1 MTRVIAYSDFQ
12 ECTNGVSSGAKSWRN
27 GMTDKI
33 SANIEA
39 YFGNIEDPRRTY
51 LNDHPLINIITI
63 ALCGVIAGAEGWSDI
78 ELFGQQKKEWLS
90 RFLDLKNGIP
100 SHDTFGRVFAR
111 LDPEQFRESFLS
123 WVQAVFEVTG
133 GQVIAIDGKELRRS
147 HDKGLGK
154 RAIRMIS
161 AWATANRIVLGQRKV
176 GHRSSEVT
184 AIPKLLKLLD
194 ISGCIVTIDAIGT
207 QTKIAAQII
216 EQGADYLLPVK
227 ENQPNLLE
235 DITLFFQLAE
245 KDGFAKVGHTYHRMV
260 DNNHGRLEIRE
271 CWAIDGPNN
280 LDFLRGVADWPAL
293 QTIVR
298 IRSERRLKR
307 KTEVK
312 IRYFI
317 TSLANDARQILTAK
331 RAHWGIENS
340 LHWVLDVAFREDD
353 SRVRQGNADQNL
365 AVLRQIA
372 LNLLK
377 QEKTTKGGIKAK
389 RLQAGW
395 NEDYLVKVLSG

>member
-1 MTRVIAYSDFQ
+1 MA
-12 ECTNGVSSGAKSWRN
+12 
-27 GMTDKI
+27 DKVG
-33 SANIEA
+33 ANIEA
-39 YFGNIEDPRRTY
+39 HFGNIEDPRRTY

-63 ALCGVIAGAEGWSDI
+63 ALCAVIAGAEGWSDV
-78 ELFGQQKKEWLS
+78 EMFGQQKKEWLG

-111 LDPEQFRESFLS
+111 LDPEQFQQSFLS
-123 WVQAVFEVTG
+123 WVQAVFAVTG
-133 GQVIAIDGKELRRS
+133 GQVIAIDGKEVRRS
-147 HDKGLGK
+147 HDTGLGK

-161 AWATANRIVLGQRKV
+161 AWATANHIVLGQRKV
-176 GHRSSEVT
+176 GNRSSEIT

-194 ISGCIVTIDAIGT
+194 INGCIITIDAIGT
-207 QTKIAAQII
+207 QTKIAKQII
-216 EQGADYLLPVK
+216 QQGGDYLLPVK
-227 ENQPNLLE
+227 ENQPNLLA
-235 DITLFFQLAE
+235 DITLFFDLAE
-245 KDGFAKVGHTYHRMV
+245 KDGFAKVGHTYQRTV
-260 DNNHGRLEIRE
+260 DNNHGRMEIRE
-271 CWAIDGPNN
+271 CWAIDGADN
-280 LDFLRGVADWPAL
+280 LDFLRGAADWPAL

-298 IRSERRLKR
+298 IRSERRLKQ

-312 IRYFI
+312 TRYFI
-317 TSLANDARQILTAK
+317 TSLANDARQILAAK

-377 QEKTTKGGIKAK
+377 QEKTARGGTKAK

-395 NEDYLVKVLSG
+395 SEEYLVKVLSG

>member
-1 MTRVIAYSDFQ
+1 MT
-12 ECTNGVSSGAKSWRN
+12 NKLPG
-27 GMTDKI
+27 
-33 SANIEA
+33 NIETH
-39 YFGNIEDPRRTY
+39 FGNIDDPRRSY

-63 ALCGVIAGAEGWSDI
+63 ALCAVIAGAEGWTDV
-78 ELFGQQKKEWLS
+78 EMFGQQKKEWLS
-90 RFLDLKNGIP
+90 RFLNLENGIP

-111 LDPEQFRESFLS
+111 IDPEQFRQSFLS
-123 WVQAVFEVTG
+123 WVQAVFEVTD
-133 GQVIAIDGKELRRS
+133 GQVIAIDGKQLRRS
-147 HDKGLGK
+147 HDKGVGK

-176 GHRSSEVT
+176 GNRSSEIT

-194 ISGCIVTIDAIGT
+194 ISGCIITIDAIGT
-207 QTKIAAQII
+207 QTKIATQII
-216 EQGADYLLPVK
+216 KQGADYLLPVK
-227 ENQPNLLE
+227 ENQANLLA
-235 DITLFFQLAE
+235 DIALFFELGE
-245 KDGFAKVGHTYHRMV
+245 KDGFAKVGHTYHRTV
-260 DNNHGRLEIRE
+260 DNNHGRMEIRE
-271 CWAIDGPNN
+271 CWAIDGADN
-280 LDFLRGVADWPAL
+280 LEFLRGAADWPGL

-312 IRYFI
+312 DRYFI
-317 TSLANDARQILTAK
+317 TSLANDARQILAAK

-353 SRVRQGNADQNL
+353 SRVRKGHADQNL
-365 AVLRQIA
+365 AILRHVA

-377 QEKTTKGGIKAK
+377 QEKTAKGGIKAK

>member
-1 MTRVIAYSDFQ
+1 M
-12 ECTNGVSSGAKSWRN
+12 K
-27 GMTDKI
+27 DKI
-33 SANIEA
+33 QANIEA
-39 YFGNIEDPRRTY
+39 HFGNIEDPRRTY

-63 ALCGVIAGAEGWSDI
+63 ALCAIIAGAEGWSDV
-78 ELFGQQKKEWLS
+78 EMFGQQKKEWLS

-111 LDPEQFRESFLS
+111 LDPEQFQQSFLS
-123 WVQAVFEVTG
+123 WVQAVFAVTG
-133 GQVIAIDGKELRRS
+133 GQVIAVDGKELRRS

-161 AWATANRIVLGQRKV
+161 AWATANRIVLGQQKV
-176 GHRSSEVT
+176 AKRSSEIT

-216 EQGADYLLPVK
+216 KQNADYLLPVK
-227 ENQPNLLE
+227 ENQTHLLE
-235 DITLFFQLAE
+235 DIALFFELAE
-245 KDGFAKVGHTYHRMV
+245 KDGFAKVGHTYHRTV
-260 DNNHGRLEIRE
+260 DNNHGRMEIRE
-271 CWAIDGPNN
+271 CWAIDGADN
-280 LDFLRGVADWPAL
+280 LDFLRGAAEWPGL
-293 QTIVR
+293 QTIVK
-298 IRSERRLKR
+298 IRSERRLKQ
-307 KTEVK
+307 KSEVK
-312 IRYFI
+312 VRYFI
-317 TSLANDARQILTAK
+317 TSLANDARQILAAK

-377 QEKTTKGGIKAK
+377 QEKTARGGIKAK

-395 NEDYLVKVLSG
+395 NEDYLIKVLSG

>member
-1 MTRVIAYSDFQ
+1 MTNEITGS
-12 ECTNGVSSGAKSWRN
+12 
-27 GMTDKI
+27 
-33 SANIEA
+33 IEA
-39 YFGNIEDPRRTY
+39 HFGNIQDPRRTY

-63 ALCGVIAGAEGWSDI
+63 ALCAVIAGAEGWTDI
-78 ELFGQQKKEWLS
+78 EMFGQQKKEWLG
-90 RFLDLKNGIP
+90 RFLDLENGIP

-111 LDPEQFRESFLS
+111 IDPEQFQQSFLS
-123 WVQAVFEVTG
+123 WVQAVFEVTD
-133 GQVIAIDGKELRRS
+133 GQVIAIDGKQLRRS

-176 GHRSSEVT
+176 GNRSSEIT

-216 EQGADYLLPVK
+216 KQGADYLLPVK
-227 ENQPNLLE
+227 ENQANLLE
-235 DITLFFQLAE
+235 DIALFFELAE
-245 KDGFAKVGHTYHRMV
+245 KDGFAKVGHTYQRTV
-260 DNNHGRLEIRE
+260 DNNHGRMEIRE
-271 CWAIDGPNN
+271 CWAIDGTDN
-280 LDFLRGVADWPAL
+280 LAFLRGVADWPRL
-293 QTIVR
+293 QTIVM

-307 KTEVK
+307 KIEVK
-312 IRYFI
+312 VRYFI
-317 TSLANDARQILTAK
+317 TSLASDARQILAAK
-331 RAHWGIENS
+331 RAHWGIENG
-340 LHWVLDVAFREDD
+340 LHWVLDIAFREDD

-365 AVLRQIA
+365 AILRHMA

-377 QEKTTKGGIKAK
+377 QEKTAKGGIKAK

>member
-1 MTRVIAYSDFQ
+1 M
-12 ECTNGVSSGAKSWRN
+12 K
-27 GMTDKI
+27 DKI

-39 YFGNIEDPRRTY
+39 HFGNIEDPRRTY

-63 ALCGVIAGAEGWSDI
+63 ALCAVIAGAEGWSDV
-78 ELFGQQKKEWLS
+78 EMFGQQKEKWLS
-90 RFLDLKNGIP
+90 RFLDLKKGIP

-111 LDPEQFRESFLS
+111 LDPEQFQRSFLS
-123 WVQAVFEVTG
+123 WVQAVFAVTG
-133 GQVIAIDGKELRRS
+133 GQVIAVDGKELRRS

-161 AWATANRIVLGQRKV
+161 AWATANRIVLGQQKV
-176 GHRSSEVT
+176 AKRSSEIT
-184 AIPKLLKLLD
+184 TIPKLLKLLD

-216 EQGADYLLPVK
+216 KQDADYLLPVK
-227 ENQPNLLE
+227 ENQTHLLQ
-235 DITLFFQLAE
+235 DIALFFELAE
-245 KDGFAKVGHTYHRMV
+245 KDGFAKVGHTYHRTV

-271 CWAIDGPNN
+271 CWAIDGADN
-280 LDFLRGVADWPAL
+280 LDFLRGAAEWPGL
-293 QTIVR
+293 RTIVK
-298 IRSERRLKR
+298 IRSERRLKQ

-317 TSLANDARQILTAK
+317 TSLANDARQILAAK

-365 AVLRQIA
+365 AILRQIA

-377 QEKTTKGGIKAK
+377 QERTAKGGIKAK

-395 NEDYLVKVLSG
+395 NEDYLIKVLSR

>member
-1 MTRVIAYSDFQ
+1 M
-12 ECTNGVSSGAKSWRN
+12 K
-27 GMTDKI
+27 DKL

-39 YFGNIEDPRRTY
+39 HFGNIEDPRRTY

-63 ALCGVIAGAEGWSDI
+63 ALCAIIAGAEGWSDVQM
-78 ELFGQQKKEWLS
+78 FGQQKKEWLS

-111 LDPEQFRESFLS
+111 LDPEQFQQSFLS
-123 WVQAVFEVTG
+123 WVQAVFAVSG
-133 GQVIAIDGKELRRS
+133 GQVIAVDGKELRRS

-161 AWATANRIVLGQRKV
+161 AWATANRIVLGQQKV
-176 GHRSSEVT
+176 AKRSSEIT

-216 EQGADYLLPVK
+216 KQDADYLLPVK
-227 ENQPNLLE
+227 ENQTHLLE
-235 DITLFFQLAE
+235 DIALFFELAE
-245 KDGFAKVGHTYHRMV
+245 KDGFAKVGHSYHRTV
-260 DNNHGRLEIRE
+260 DNNHGRMEIRE
-271 CWAIDGPNN
+271 CWAIDGADN
-280 LDFLRGVADWPAL
+280 LDFLRGAAEWPGL

-312 IRYFI
+312 TRYFI
-317 TSLANDARQILTAK
+317 TSLANDARQILAAK

-340 LHWVLDVAFREDD
+340 LHWVLDVAFSEDD

-365 AVLRQIA
+365 AILRQIA

-377 QEKTTKGGIKAK
+377 QEKTARGGIKAK

>member
-1 MTRVIAYSDFQ
+1 MS
-12 ECTNGVSSGAKSWRN
+12 
-27 GMTDKI
+27 DKI
-33 SANIEA
+33 NANIEA
-39 YFGNIEDPRRTY
+39 HFGNIEDPRRTY

-63 ALCGVIAGAEGWSDI
+63 ALCAVIAGAEGWTDI
-78 ELFGQQKKEWLS
+78 EMFGQQKKAWLS
-90 RFLDLKNGIP
+90 RFLDLENGIP

-123 WVQAVFEVTG
+123 WVQAVFAVTD

-147 HDKGLGK
+147 HDKGVGK

-161 AWATANRIVLGQRKV
+161 AWATANRIVLGQHKV
-176 GHRSSEVT
+176 GNRSSEIT

-216 EQGADYLLPVK
+216 TQGADYLLPVK
-227 ENQPNLLE
+227 ENQGNLLA
-235 DITLFFQLAE
+235 DIALFFELAE
-245 KDGFAKVGHTYHRMV
+245 KDGFAKVGHTYERTV
-260 DNNHGRLEIRE
+260 DNNHGRMEIRE
-271 CWAIDGPNN
+271 CWAIDGADN
-280 LDFLRGVADWPAL
+280 LDFLRGAAEWPHL

-298 IRSERRLKR
+298 IRSERRLNQ

-312 IRYFI
+312 VRYFI
-317 TSLANDARQILTAK
+317 TSLANDARQILAAK
-331 RAHWGIENS
+331 RAHWGIENG

-365 AVLRQIA
+365 AILRHIA

-377 QEKTTKGGIKAK
+377 QEKTAKGGIKAK